1 MKKALTQIHLLLE
14 REDFN
19 FIAKTI
25 VDYYKSKVPSGI
37 KIRTTSYKDNT
48 LKGDYN
54 VDRNIIQIRTDY
66 NKVSDFAISVL
77 HEIKHAMDAKSYN
90 GEYGKGPKAYKK
102 DYEME
107 MNYQIGRGKDE
118 YDDNKYEIEAE
129 KWARNEYRRFW
140 KNKL

>member
-1 MKKALTQIHLLLE
+1 MKKTLTHIHLLLE

-19 FIAKTI
+19 YIAKTI

-77 HEIKHAMDAKSYN
+77 HEIKHAMDAKSYK
-90 GEYGKGPKAYKK
+90 GKH
-102 DYEME
+102 
-107 MNYQIGRGKDE
+107 GRFRRSIDRDIPAKNNDC
-118 YDDNKYEIEAE
+118 NA
-129 KWARNEYRRFW
+129 ALLLRFW
-140 KNKL
+140 

>member
-1 MKKALTQIHLLLE
+1 MKKTLTHIHLLLE

-19 FIAKTI
+19 YIAKTI

-107 MNYQIGRGKDE
+107 MNYQIGRGKHQ
-118 YDDNKYEIEAE
+118 YKDNKYEIDAE
-129 KWARNEYRRFW
+129 KWAQKEYRRFW

>member
-129 KWARNEYRRFW
+129 KWAQNEYRRFW

>member
-1 MKKALTQIHLLLE
+1 MKKALTHIHLLLE

-107 MNYQIGRGKDE
+107 MNYQIGRGKHQ
-118 YDDNKYEIEAE
+118 YKDNKYEIDAE
-129 KWARNEYRRFW
+129 KWAQKEYRRFW

>member
-90 GEYGKGPKAYKK
+90 GEYGKGPKGYKK

-129 KWARNEYRRFW
+129 RWAQKEYRRFW

>member
-19 FIAKTI
+19 YVAKTI

-37 KIRTTSYKDNT
+37 KIRTTRFPDKS

-54 VDRNIIQIRTDY
+54 VDDNVIQIRTDY
-66 NKVSDFAISVL
+66 KKVSDFAISVL

-129 KWARNEYRRFW
+129 KWAQNEYRRFW